1 VSEVEGATME
11 STLSVR
17 VREILAYGLAPEV
30 LAAHLVETESKLAEV
45 KADRDRIVADRDRV
59 AAERDRIRRVYT
71 LLLEQHELL
80 RRKIFTAK
88 AERID
93 VTQLELEF
101 AETKAKLDALAH
113 QLTEDL
119 EGPPAPPSQNAV
131 STTSTPTESTTTCSP
146 PTPPGKLK
154 ARPKGRRDLRD
165 EDIPERRIEIPDP
178 ELEGNANYERIGF
191 EESCR
196 YGFQRATAVRIVVAR
211 AKYKERGAAG
221 AESRADVAAGSES
234 LSANESTEAVSTES
248 FADLATCIELP
259 EAAASSAESVP
270 ADEPTEAAC
279 AELRGKIP
287 GSVIVTAAMPKEMV
301 EGGLLAPSMIAH
313 VLVRKYRFGMP
324 FFRLVEMLRAD
335 GIDIDRG
342 MMCRYAENV
351 GATLGATVVNA
362 MIKDAK
368 ATAFC
373 LSTDATGVCI
383 QPEPVPGKRQACRK
397 GHFFVVLADQDHV
410 FFEFQREHT
419 SKAVCDMFR
428 GFGGHIQADAHAVY
442 DAVFR
447 GEARASVND
456 NAPSEVGCWAHCR
469 RRFWEAATITK
480 DGAAREGVLRLR
492 VLFDL
497 DAEWA
502 DSPPKKRH
510 ELRQKVLR
518 PLVDDFFSWV
528 GAHHAR
534 VKDIRGLVASAFGY
548 AFRQQEPLRRFLDDG
563 RLRMTNNH
571 SERALRSP
579 ICAGRKAWLFFGSDD
594 HATAAAN
601 LFSLIA
607 SCLLHDIDPE
617 TYLTEI
623 IRIVP
628 LWPKDRF
635 LELAPKYWKATRA
648 RLNPVELEQELGPL
662 TVPPKLAATAEQQPT
677 PG

>member
-1 VSEVEGATME
+1 MLHAFGESTDPRVWLTACDVSEVESATIE
-11 STLSVR
+11 STLNVR
-17 VREILAYGLAPEV
+17 VREVLAYGLAPEV
-30 LAAHLVETESKLAEV
+30 LAAHLVQTESKLAEV
-45 KADRDRIVADRDRV
+45 RADRDRIVAERDQI
-59 AAERDRIRRVYT
+59 AAERDRIRRVYA

-80 RRKIFTAK
+80 RRKIFNAK
-88 AERID
+88 AERLD

-101 AETKAKLDALAH
+101 SETKARLEALVQ
-113 QLTEDL
+113 QLTDDA
-119 EGPPAPPSQNAV
+119 EGPPAPPPQDAASA
-131 STTSTPTESTTTCSP
+131 TLSTPSGATTPSSP
-146 PTPPGKLK
+146 PTPPGKPK
-154 ARPKGRRDLRD
+154 TTPKGRRDLRD

-178 ELEGNANYERIGF
+178 EREGNAHYERIGF

-211 AKYKERGAAG
+211 AKYKERGTPRAESPKDVVATG
-221 AESRADVAAGSES
+221 TPSLTADTSTEPARAESR
-234 LSANESTEAVSTES
+234 
-248 FADLATCIELP
+248 
-259 EAAASSAESVP
+259 
-270 ADEPTEAAC
+270 
-279 AELRGKIP
+279 GKILGP
-287 GSVIVTAAMPKEMV
+287 VIVTAAMPKELV

-313 VLVRKYRFGMP
+313 VLVRKYRFGVP
-324 FFRLVEMLRAD
+324 FCRLVEMLRAD

-362 MIKDAK
+362 MIQDAK

-383 QPEPVPGKRQACRK
+383 QPEPVPGKRQACRR

-428 GFGGHIQADAHAVY
+428 GFDGYIQADAHAVY

-447 GEARASVND
+447 GEARTSVND
-456 NAPSEVGCWAHCR
+456 KAPSEVGCWAHGR

-480 DGAAREGVLRLR
+480 DGAAREGLLRLR
-492 VLFDL
+492 VLFDF
-497 DAEWA
+497 DAQWA
-502 DSPPKKRH
+502 DLPPKKRH

-528 GAHHAR
+528 GEHHAR
-534 VKDIRGLVASAFGY
+534 VKDVRGLVASAFGY

-594 HATAAAN
+594 HAAAAAN

-607 SCLLHDIDPE
+607 SCLLHDIEPE

-623 IRIVP
+623 IRVVP

-648 RLNPVELEQELGPL
+648 RLNPVELAQELGPL
-662 TVPPKLAATAEQQPT
+662 TVPPSLAVTTEQQPT
-677 PG
+677 PA

>member
-1 VSEVEGATME
+1 MD
-11 STLSVR
+11 STLTVR
-17 VREILAYGLAPEV
+17 VRQVLAYGLAPEV

-45 KADRDRIVADRDRV
+45 KADRDRIAAERDQI

-80 RRKIFTAK
+80 RRKIFNAK

-101 AETKAKLDALAH
+101 AETKAKLDALA
-113 QLTEDL
+113 QQVTEDL
-119 EGPPAPPSQNAV
+119 EGPPAPPPQDAASA
-131 STTSTPTESTTTCSP
+131 TTSTPTGATTASSP
-146 PTPPGKLK
+146 PTPPGATPGKLRG
-154 ARPKGRRDLRD
+154 RPKGRRDLRD

-178 ELEGNANYERIGF
+178 ELEGNANYKRIGF

-211 AKYKERGAAG
+211 AKYKERGATC
-221 AESRADVAAGSES
+221 AESPTDVVATGTES
-234 LSANESTEAVSTES
+234 LTVDESTEAASTES
-248 FADLATCIELP
+248 FANLATCTEL
-259 EAAASSAESVP
+259 ESVP
-270 ADEPTEAAC
+270 ANEPTEAAC
-279 AELRGKIP
+279 AESRGKIP
-287 GSVIVTAAMPKEMV
+287 GSVIVTAAMPKELV

-313 VLVRKYRFGMP
+313 VLVGKYRFGMP
-324 FFRLVEMLRAD
+324 FYRLVEMLRAD

-362 MIKDAK
+362 MINDAK

-383 QPEPVPGKRQACRK
+383 QPEPVPGKRQACRR

-428 GFGGHIQADAHAVY
+428 GFDGHIQADAHAVY

-447 GEARASVND
+447 GDARASVND
-456 NAPSEVGCWAHCR
+456 KAPSEVGCWAHCR

-480 DGAAREGVLRLR
+480 DVAAREGVLRLR
-492 VLFDL
+492 VLFDR

-502 DSPPKKRH
+502 DLPPRKRH

-518 PLVDDFFSWV
+518 PLVDDFFAWV
-528 GAHHAR
+528 GEHHAR
-534 VKDIRGLVASAFGY
+534 VKDVRGLVASAFGY

-628 LWPKDRF
+628 LWPKQRF

-648 RLNPVELEQELGPL
+648 RLNPAELEQELGPL
-662 TVPPKLAATAEQQPT
+662 TVPTKPAATAEQQPT
-677 PG
+677 TG